1 MLMYLSKID
10 VEQTSDDI
18 EDLTNQDSEFDY
30 FKLSIF
36 YNLNSALSVL
46 CQYVVSES

>member
-1 MLMYLSKID
+1 MVKKLMLMYLSKIE
-10 VEQTSDDI
+10 V

-30 FKLSIF
+30 FKSSIF